1 MKRFVVQ
8 IKDKQ
13 GHCRTYEMNAQQEET
28 VQELVQKRSWQL
40 ISVREK
46 KQLHV
51 PFSSQVS
58 YTTLAFF
65 FRQLG
70 TMIHAGIPFV
80 EAWRLLQQDIRPQK
94 KRLRMERAALA
105 MERGASPALAMEQ
118 TSLFPLLACQMVRA
132 GEQGGQLEEIF
143 LLLSEYYEYAQKQR
157 QLLRSSLAYPLFLV
171 FCTVSLCIGAVWFIL
186 PVFETMFV
194 QMALPLPYPTQWLLK
209 AAGAVRSYSW
219 GLVVLA
225 VLAVLGIPVLRTH
238 SDWALAIEET
248 LLQISWIRSWCLML
262 CWQRCGRVLAIQ
274 LGSGIPLL
282 QALQDTGRMMPSLWF
297 RQCMKKTQYR
307 LENGTALSLAVRQ
320 GGFGT
325 PYVETMLQVGEM
337 TGRYEESLQSI
348 AVYYRWRLERSAAMI
363 QQCIGPAVLLLAGLC
378 IGTLVICLLLPLF
391 DMASNIAV

>member
-105 MERGASPALAMEQ
+105 MERGASPALA
-118 TSLFPLLACQMVRA
+118 ACLSNGA
-132 GEQGGQLEEIF
+132 G
-143 LLLSEYYEYAQKQR
+143 R
-157 QLLRSSLAYPLFLV
+157 
-171 FCTVSLCIGAVWFIL
+171 
-186 PVFETMFV
+186 
-194 QMALPLPYPTQWLLK
+194 
-209 AAGAVRSYSW
+209 
-219 GLVVLA
+219 
-225 VLAVLGIPVLRTH
+225 
-238 SDWALAIEET
+238 
-248 LLQISWIRSWCLML
+248 
-262 CWQRCGRVLAIQ
+262 
-274 LGSGIPLL
+274 
-282 QALQDTGRMMPSLWF
+282 
-297 RQCMKKTQYR
+297 
-307 LENGTALSLAVRQ
+307 
-320 GGFGT
+320 
-325 PYVETMLQVGEM
+325 
-337 TGRYEESLQSI
+337 
-348 AVYYRWRLERSAAMI
+348 
-363 QQCIGPAVLLLAGLC
+363 
-378 IGTLVICLLLPLF
+378 
-391 DMASNIAV
+391 